1 MLKKKILP
9 IGAAALV
16 LIGMTA
22 CGQKTDKK
30 KAAATDV
37 NKKPAIVQNKNQ
49 KSAPK
54 AEIKKAAPETKKVAP
69 VKKAAPKAKKAV
81 PVKKAAPAKKAPEVK
96 KDEKKSDPKAGV
108 KTPAPK
114 TKNKKNN

>member
-1 MLKKKILP
+1 MLKKRILP

-30 KAAATDV
+30 KAAATDAI
-37 NKKPAIVQNKNQ
+37 KKPAIVQNKNQ
-49 KSAPK
+49 KAAPK
-54 AEIKKAAPETKKVAP
+54 ADTKKAAP
-69 VKKAAPKAKKAV
+69 VKKAAPSVKKAA
-81 PVKKAAPAKKAPEVK
+81 PVKKATPAKKAPEVK
-96 KDEKKSDPKAGV
+96 KDEKKAAPKAGV

-114 TKNKKNN
+114 TENKKNN

>member
-30 KAAATDV
+30 KAAATDA

-69 VKKAAPKAKKAV
+69 AKKAAPT
-81 PVKKAAPAKKAPEVK
+81 KKAAPAKKAPEVK
-96 KDEKKSDPKAGV
+96 KEEKKAAPKAGV

-114 TKNKKNN
+114 TENKKNN

>member
-30 KAAATDV
+30 KAAATDI

-54 AEIKKAAPETKKVAP
+54 AEIKKAAP
-69 VKKAAPKAKKAV
+69 
-81 PVKKAAPAKKAPEVK
+81 
-96 KDEKKSDPKAGV
+96 KAGV

-114 TKNKKNN
+114 TENKKNN

>member
-1 MLKKKILP
+1 MIKKKILP

-16 LIGMTA
+16 LLGVTA

-49 KSAPK
+49 KAAPK
-54 AEIKKAAPETKKVAP
+54 ADIKKAAP
-69 VKKAAPKAKKAV
+69 VKKAAPAAKKAA
-81 PVKKAAPAKKAPEVK
+81 PVKKAAPAKKAPTVK
-96 KDEKKSDPKAGV
+96 KEEKKAAPKADV

-114 TKNKKNN
+114 TENKKNN

>member
-30 KAAATDV
+30 KAAATDA

-49 KSAPK
+49 KAAPK
-54 AEIKKAAPETKKVAP
+54 ADTKKAAP
-69 VKKAAPKAKKAV
+69 VKKAAPTKKAA
-81 PVKKAAPAKKAPEVK
+81 PVKKAAPAKKAPEAK
-96 KDEKKSDPKAGV
+96 KDEKKAAPKAGV

-114 TKNKKNN
+114 TENKKNN